1 MAKEQN
7 KEIENIVKVD
17 IDKDGNVEVKGNEKF
32 ETTITILEDGTV
44 DVKSEKVPETD
55 ESIKIDFKPEEF
67 VNNLGYM
74 GKGMLG
80 IFIVIGAIICS
91 VYLLG
96 LIGKKKD
103 KQQ

>member
-1 MAKEQN
+1 MANNQN
-7 KEIENIVKVD
+7 NVNENIAVVN
-17 IDKDGNVEVKGNEKF
+17 IDKNGNVEIKGNEKF
-32 ETTITILEDGTV
+32 ETTVTIMEDGTV
-44 DVKSEKVPETD
+44 DVKSEQVPETE

-80 IFIVIGAIICS
+80 IFIVIGAIIGS

-96 LIGKKKD
+96 LIVKKQN
-103 KQQ
+103 KQ

>member
-1 MAKEQN
+1 MANNQN
-7 KEIENIVKVD
+7 NVNENIAVVNIDKNGNVD
-17 IDKDGNVEVKGNEKF
+17 IKGNEKF
-32 ETTITILEDGTV
+32 ETTVTIMEDGTV
-44 DVKSEKVPETD
+44 DVKSEQVPETE

-96 LIGKKKD
+96 LIGKKKN
-103 KQQ
+103 KQ

>member
-1 MAKEQN
+1 MANNQN
-7 KEIENIVKVD
+7 NVNENIAVVN
-17 IDKDGNVEVKGNEKF
+17 IDKNGNVEIKGNEKF
-32 ETTITILEDGTV
+32 ETTVTIMEDGTV
-44 DVKSEKVPETD
+44 DVKSEQVPETE

-96 LIGKKKD
+96 LIGKKKN
-103 KQQ
+103 KQ